1 MIRFCF
7 SDDVCFRA
15 MRVVRTKVVG
25 KQKKRVVRGWIVVG
39 PSRVYANI
47 ADVGP
52 DMPSETAI
60 NLCLARHAGSTR
72 KVK

>member
-15 MRVVRTKVVG
+15 MRVAKRG
-25 KQKKRVVRGWIVVG
+25 KTRQVRGWIVVG
-39 PSRVYANI
+39 PSRVYAKI